1 MVCLNSLDEI
11 VFAAIAN
18 NQINA
23 GEGRDSLWIE
33 FRVATGNDEQRVG
46 MSAVRLVYKLARTT
60 VAKMRHS
67 AGVDDVDIG
76 HLIEVALLKASLMHL
91 VADGVG
97 IGLVHFTA
105 QGSDGKGCFCL

>member
-1 MVCLNSLDEI
+1 MIYLLSNLTSCRCFILLLACWMVCLNSLDEI

-23 GEGRDSLWIE
+23 GEGRDSLRIE

-76 HLIEVALLKASLMHL
+76 HLIEVA
-91 VADGVG
+91 
-97 IGLVHFTA
+97 
-105 QGSDGKGCFCL
+105 